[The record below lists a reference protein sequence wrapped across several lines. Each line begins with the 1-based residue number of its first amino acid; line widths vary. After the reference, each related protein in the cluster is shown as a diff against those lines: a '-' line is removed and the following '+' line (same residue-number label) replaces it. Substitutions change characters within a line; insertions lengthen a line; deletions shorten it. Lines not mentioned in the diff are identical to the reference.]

1 MGSAL
6 GEHRDI
12 SQLKGVRA
20 LSCSYVTDLCPLQQ
34 SVFALEPAG
43 NGRGNGWVTGQGVIS
58 QSGGASLPG
67 AIVVSH
73 LLQTF

>member
-1 MGSAL
+1 M
-6 GEHRDI
+6 
-12 SQLKGVRA
+12 
-20 LSCSYVTDLCPLQQ
+20 TDLCPLQQ

-43 NGRGNGWVTGQGVIS
+43 NGRGNGWVTGHRVIS

-73 LLQTF
+73 LL